1 MIDLIKRKEIKG
13 ILVSVLLIALS
24 IFLILK
30 PEEIISS
37 LLRVMGILVLFFG
50 LIDSASYFAKK
61 DDTKLFDYG
70 LLKGLMGVTLGI
82 LLIFKYEALISIFPM
97 VLGILIVF
105 INVFKLQLSLNLKD
119 VDSSYL
125 TGVIISALAV
135 ILGVLIIFN
144 PFESLKVV
152 VIVSG
157 AVILVSEL
165 ANIIYSLLVL
175 KHIRKAHKVVKDIV
189 EMN

>member
-37 LLRVMGILVLFFG
+37 LLRVMGILVLVFG
-50 LIDSASYFAKK
+50 LIDSTSYFAKK

-189 EMN
+189 EIN

>member
-37 LLRVMGILVLFFG
+37 LLRVMGILVLVFG

-175 KHIRKAHKVVKDIV
+175 KHIRKTHKVVKDIV
-189 EMN
+189 EIN

>member
-37 LLRVMGILVLFFG
+37 LLRVMGILVLVFG

-61 DDTKLFDYG
+61 DDSKLFDYG

-189 EMN
+189 EIN

>member
-37 LLRVMGILVLFFG
+37 LLRVMGILVLVFG

-189 EMN
+189 EIN

>member
-37 LLRVMGILVLFFG
+37 LLRVMGILVLVFG

-165 ANIIYSLLVL
+165 ANITYSLLVL

>member
-37 LLRVMGILVLFFG
+37 LLRVMGILVLVFG

>member
-1 MIDLIKRKEIKG
+1 MIDLIKKKEIKG

-37 LLRVMGILVLFFG
+37 LLRVMGILVLVFG
-50 LIDSASYFAKK
+50 LIDSASYFAKQ

-70 LLKGLMGVTLGI
+70 LLKGLMEVTLGI

-97 VLGILIVF
+97 VLGLLIVF
-105 INVFKLQLSLNLKD
+105 INVFKLQLALNLKEVED
-119 VDSSYL
+119 SYL

-157 AVILVSEL
+157 AVMLLSEL
-165 ANIIYSLLVL
+165 ANIAYSIIVL
-175 KHIRKAHKVVKDIV
+175 RHIRKTHKVVKDLV
-189 EMN
+189 EVN